1 MFQLTENEFE
11 NLRCKNFTSS
21 WGGSRYLP
29 NAFTEQ
35 GIYMIMTVLRG
46 ELAIRQSRALIRT
59 FKQMKDFIIENQDF
73 IGSKELV
80 QIAIQTNKNTNGIA
94 KIKHISN
101 KRRFEKG
108 DLIHIFGYFK
118 KRDKEGKTYKR

>member
-46 ELAIRQSRALIRT
+46 ELAIRQSRVLIRK

-80 QIAIQTNKNTNGIA
+80 QIAIQTNKNKNYIE
-94 KIKHISN
+94 KIKDKISTLAT
-101 KRRFEKG
+101 KE
-108 DLIHIFGYFK
+108 DLK
-118 KRDKEGKTYKR
+118 KAI